1 VCVLCQPRPTFCF
14 VLPSKRVG
22 DESSRRNDWWSFF
35 VVVLFRFFPSF

>member
-1 VCVLCQPRPTFCF
+1 
-14 VLPSKRVG
+14 VG